1 MTAPTSPLA
10 RLESVL
16 ATMPRR
22 IVACSGGMDSLVLAS
37 VAHTQAP
44 GTTVVAHTRTAAVPA
59 ADTARVESM
68 AAANGWDLR
77 IVRSGEL
84 QDERYLANPVDRC
97 YFCKSHLYDA
107 LDHLAES
114 FPRTAGA
121 PVIVSGANLDDLGE
135 FRPGLRAAAE
145 HAVRHPFVEAG
156 LSKADVRELASAL
169 DLELAEL
176 PASPCLA
183 SRLYTGTSVT
193 RSRLAAVSAG
203 EVTLRRLTGIR
214 VARCRIREGDVL
226 VEVLEED
233 RARLRDDV
241 LDDVFA
247 VMRAEDPTLSSIAV
261 DPAPYRPG
269 RSFVGMPTGR

>member
-1 MTAPTSPLA
+1 MSVPTTPRA
-10 RLESVL
+10 RLEAVL
-16 ATMPRR
+16 ITMPHR

-37 VAHTQAP
+37 VAHAQAP
-44 GTTVVAHTRTAAVPA
+44 GTTVVGHTQTAAVPA

-68 AAANGWDLR
+68 ALEHSWDLR

-107 LDHLAES
+107 LDQLATS
-114 FPRTAGA
+114 FPRTSGA

-145 HAVRHPFVEAG
+145 HGVRHPFVEAQ
-156 LSKADVRELASAL
+156 LSKADVRELASTL
-169 DLELAEL
+169 DLELADL

-183 SRLYTGTSVT
+183 SRLYTGTAVT
-193 RSRLAAVSAG
+193 RTRLAAVSAG

-214 VARCRIREGDVL
+214 VARCRLRGTDVL
-226 VEVLEED
+226 VEILDED
-233 RARLRDDV
+233 RHRVRDDV

-247 VMRAEDPTLSSIAV
+247 VMRAEDPSLRSITV

-269 RSFVGMPTGR
+269 RSFVGMPAGR